1 MPELPEVETI
11 ARALRSGGRGGVSI
25 LGRKVQRA
33 ELLWPGCLQGV
44 EAGEFVAQTAGFE
57 ILAVSRRGKY
67 LCFSVGERFLLV
79 HLRMSGDLRV
89 ETQLDEQGAARQ
101 WLPHDRLALLFEDGH
116 RMVFND
122 ARKFGRVWL
131 VNDPQEVTRDLGP
144 EPFQEHFSADAF
156 YKRLQTFRRQIK
168 PLLLDQHFIAGLGN
182 IYTDEALFQARI
194 HPLTP
199 SDRITPAQAAS
210 LWTAIRNVLSEGI
223 HRNGASID
231 WVYRGGDFQN
241 NFEVYQRTGEPC
253 SVCGTPIE
261 KTFVGQRGTH
271 FCPSCQR
278 APGDVTNL

>member
-11 ARALRSGGRGGVSI
+11 ARALRSGGRGGVPVV
-25 LGRKVQRA
+25 GRKVQRA
-33 ELLWPGCLQGV
+33 ELLWPGCLQDV
-44 EAGEFVAQTAGFE
+44 EAGVFLAQIVGCE
-57 ILAVSRRGKY
+57 INAVTRRGKF
-67 LCFSVGERFLLV
+67 LTLSAGERFLLV

-89 ETQLDEQGAARQ
+89 ETQTDEQGMPRP
-101 WLPHDRLALLFEDGH
+101 WLSHDRMALMFEDGY

-122 ARKFGRVWL
+122 ARKFGRVWW
-131 VNDPQEVTRDLGP
+131 VNDPLEVTGDLGP

-168 PLLLDQHFIAGLGN
+168 PLLLDQRFLAGLGN

-194 HPLTP
+194 HPLTL

-223 HRNGASID
+223 RRNGSSID

-261 KTFVGQRGTH
+261 KIFVGQRGTH
-271 FCPSCQR
+271 FCPSCQQI
-278 APGDVTNL
+278 PGDVRNL